1 MASEPSPLIVILI
14 INDYPSHH
22 SHVSKNIVYVAYWRE
37 RHEVLVC
44 NQGCLRS
51 CDFPGCGVAVLKM
64 RMITN
69 LFKFLPSAIIVSY
82 YGFWILVQPAFLL
95 PLVFSSLVCVY
106 RIERSIKSLW
116 CLYTIVTQSYGI
128 VYWKELIVRCWV
140 NNNDLKG

>member
-22 SHVSKNIVYVAYWRE
+22 SHVSKNIVYWRE

-51 CDFPGCGVAVLKM
+51 CNFPSCGVAVLKM

-82 YGFWILVQPAFLL
+82 YGFRILVEPAFLL
-95 PLVFSSLVCVY
+95 PLVFSSLVCVCVCVSNR
-106 RIERSIKSLW
+106 RIIKKFVMFINY
-116 CLYTIVTQSYGI
+116 CDPIVWNIVLEGI
-128 VYWKELIVRCWV
+128 NCAL
-140 NNNDLKG
+140 LG